1 MHGYEHESKDTELL
15 NTISGI
21 SIANIAIGAAELTA
35 GTLTHSATL
44 TMAGMHDISDGGLY
58 FLKRKAAGES
68 DPIKKRRLRRIGA
81 GALMFVSLG
90 LGAHEIHSHADGDSP
105 KPDLAAGVVGVT
117 AAAANIAAAVTMH
130 NKRHNHNGKDTWR
143 HIAYVDL
150 PSAGVTLV
158 ATPLSVKY
166 PGVDIAGSVA
176 IMGLA
181 CSVGLSTWK
190 DSATEIVQ

>member
-1 MHGYEHESKDTELL
+1 MSDHEHKTNNRELIS
-15 NTISGI
+15 TISGI

-44 TMAGMHDISDGGLY
+44 TMAGMHDMSDGGLY

-90 LGAHEIHSHADGDSP
+90 LGAHEIQSHVDGDSP

-117 AAAANIAAAVTMH
+117 AAVANIAAAVTMH
-130 NKRHNHNGKDTWR
+130 SKRHNHDGKDTWK

-166 PGVDIAGSVA
+166 PGVDLAGSVA

-190 DSATEIVQ
+190 DSATQEVQ

>member
-1 MHGYEHESKDTELL
+1 MHGHEHESKDTELL
-15 NTISGI
+15 NTISCI

-44 TMAGMHDISDGGLY
+44 TMAGMHDMSDGGLY
-58 FLKRKAAGES
+58 FLKRKAAGET

-90 LGAHEIHSHADGDSP
+90 LGAHEIQSHVDGDSP
-105 KPDLAAGVVGVT
+105 TPDLAAGVVGVA

-130 NKRHNHNGKDTWR
+130 NKRHNHDGKDTWK

-166 PGVDIAGSVA
+166 PGVDLAGSVA